1 MSKEKYTLSTEE
13 RESMAKRI
21 GAASPVDLAEAVSLF
36 VRCGPHLDEN
46 SRQFVRQQIAGR
58 AKGLLRHSAIYHEW
72 NAPPEAGGGGN

>member
-1 MSKEKYTLSTEE
+1 MSKEKYSLSAEE

-36 VRCGPHLDEN
+36 ARCGPHLDED

-58 AKGLLRHSAIYHEW
+58 ARGLLRHSAINNDW
-72 NAPPEAGGGGN
+72 NAPPEAGGR

>member
-1 MSKEKYTLSTEE
+1 MSKEKCSLSAEE

-36 VRCGPHLDEN
+36 ARCGPHLDED

-58 AKGLLRHSAIYHEW
+58 ARGLLRHSAINNDW
-72 NAPPEAGGGGN
+72 NAPPEAGGGS